1 MAPRS
6 PRRSRSC
13 SAGIA
18 LAVAAGLAAGCAELL
33 PKAQAEINSPWA
45 SFEEARAAIERI
57 EPGRTTA
64 AELRAIGIDPYQ
76 TPNVQLL
83 TYSDIALRFPVNAA
97 PDRLDQ
103 GLRQCLEAGKACTGY
118 FLSVKDVRRDRVGGF
133 WKDTL
138 GFKRTVEVSGWSFNA
153 LVLMVNERVVY
164 TLYGGQPK
172 LLEHEVT
179 RQPLGPVQNFGE
191 SLPLGS
197 LLR

>member
-1 MAPRS
+1 MHAHFQR
-6 PRRSRSC
+6 
-13 SAGIA
+13 
-18 LAVAAGLAAGCAELL
+18 
-33 PKAQAEINSPWA
+33 
-45 SFEEARAAIERI
+45 
-57 EPGRTTA
+57 
-64 AELRAIGIDPYQ
+64 
-76 TPNVQLL
+76 
-83 TYSDIALRFPVNAA
+83 

-118 FLSVKDVRRDRVGGF
+118 FLSVKDVRRDRVGNF
-133 WKDTL
+133 WQDTA

-179 RQPLGPVQNFGE
+179 RQPLGPVQNFGD

-197 LLR
+197 MLR

>member
-1 MAPRS
+1 M
-6 PRRSRSC
+6 RRRC
-13 SAGIA
+13 DGIA
-18 LAVAAGLAAGCAELL
+18 LIVAAGLAAGCADLL
-33 PKAQAEINSPWA
+33 PKAQAEINSPWR
-45 SFEEARAAIERI
+45 SFEQARDAIERI

-64 AELRAIGIDPYQ
+64 AELRAIGIDPYT

-83 TYSDIALRFPVNAA
+83 TYSDIALRFPVNVA

-103 GLRQCLEAGKACTGY
+103 GLRQCLEAGKGCTGY
-118 FLSVKDVRRDRVGGF
+118 FISVKDIRRDRIGSF
-133 WKDTL
+133 WKDTS
-138 GFKRTVEVSGWSFNA
+138 GFLRTVEVSGWSFNA
-153 LVLMVNERVVY
+153 LVLMVNDRVVY